1 MNNFMRN
8 LKKFFTNKNT
18 VTILGVIAIVAILY
32 FGYTYQINKQVKP
45 TRVPVANTTIQPRT
59 KITTEMIKY
68 IEVPGDTLSSNVMLN
83 TDEITKLYS
92 NYNTV
97 IPEGSMFYTDVLTT
111 KEQMPDSAFV
121 YVEEGDIPY
130 QFAVNMETT
139 YGNSIFPGNQIDLYM
154 KATNDKGEIMV
165 GKFLENVK
173 VLAVKDSEGQHVFE
187 NSAENRTP
195 AYIIFGVKYD
205 VNILLLKAKYL
216 TEVEVFPVP
225 HGAWV
230 GTEGQIQVSSEELK
244 NYINEKTVML
254 SDSQLQQ
261 TENNTNTDNNTEEQN
276 G

>member
-68 IEVPGDTLSSNVMLN
+68 IEVPGNTLSSNVML
-83 TDEITKLYS
+83 DSKKITELYS

-121 YVEEGDIPY
+121 DVEEGDIPY
-130 QFAVNMETT
+130 QFAVDMETT

-216 TEVEVFPVP
+216 SEVEVFPVP

-261 TENNTNTDNNTEEQN
+261 TENNTNNNTGEQN

>member
-121 YVEEGDIPY
+121 DVEEGDIPY

-139 YGNSIFPGNQIDLYM
+139 YGNSIFPGN
-154 KATNDKGEIMV
+154 
-165 GKFLENVK
+165 FLENVK
-173 VLAVKDSEGQHVFE
+173 VLAVKDASGQHVFE

>member
-1 MNNFMRN
+1 MSSFLSRAN
-8 LKKFFTNKNT
+8 
-18 VTILGVIAIVAILY
+18 ILY
-32 FGYTYQINKQVKP
+32 LIYHLQGQVS
-45 TRVPVANTTIQPRT
+45 TCIFYSFLLAFILHPVFLDILLG
-59 KITTEMIKY
+59 TET
-68 IEVPGDTLSSNVMLN
+68 G
-83 TDEITKLYS
+83 
-92 NYNTV
+92 
-97 IPEGSMFYTDVLTT
+97 
-111 KEQMPDSAFV
+111 
-121 YVEEGDIPY
+121 
-130 QFAVNMETT
+130 
-139 YGNSIFPGNQIDLYM
+139 
-154 KATNDKGEIMV
+154 
-165 GKFLENVK
+165 FL
-173 VLAVKDSEGQHVFE
+173 FE

>member
-68 IEVPGDTLSSNVMLN
+68 IEVPGNTLSSNVML
-83 TDEITKLYS
+83 DEGKITELYS

-121 YVEEGDIPY
+121 DVEEGDIPY
-130 QFAVNMETT
+130 QFAVDMETT

-216 TEVEVFPVP
+216 SEVEVFPVP

-261 TENNTNTDNNTEEQN
+261 TENNTNNNTGEQN

>member
-121 YVEEGDIPY
+121 DVEEGDIPY

-165 GKFLENVK
+165 GKFLANVK
-173 VLAVKDSEGQHVFE
+173 VLAVKDASGQHVFE

>member
-1 MNNFMRN
+1 MNNFMRS

-68 IEVPGDTLSSNVMLN
+68 IEVPGNTLSSNVML
-83 TDEITKLYS
+83 DSKKITELYS

-121 YVEEGDIPY
+121 DVEEGDIPY

-173 VLAVKDSEGQHVFE
+173 VLAVKDSKGQHVFE

-216 TEVEVFPVP
+216 SEVEVFPVP

-261 TENNTNTDNNTEEQN
+261 TENNTNNNTGEQN

>member
-1 MNNFMRN
+1 MNNFMRS

-18 VTILGVIAIVAILY
+18 VTVLGVIAIVAILY

-68 IEVPGDTLSSNVMLN
+68 IEVPGNTLSSNVML
-83 TDEITKLYS
+83 DSKKITELYS

-121 YVEEGDIPY
+121 DVEEGDIPY
-130 QFAVNMETT
+130 QFAVDMETT

-216 TEVEVFPVP
+216 SEVEVFPVP

-261 TENNTNTDNNTEEQN
+261 TENNTNNNTEEQN